1 MSVKGN
7 VAYHLIRL
15 VLAGVFVYASID
27 KILHP
32 QAFAQAV
39 FNHQVLPGAMINSIA
54 IVLPWMELVLGGCLL
69 SNRWMCGASL
79 WTAGLMMVFMGLILF
94 NLSRG
99 LDVGCGCFSTS
110 EDSGMDTM
118 TLVRDMIFLMLSLA
132 LVALTVRKH
141 RQTCIH
147 GDVGS

>member
-1 MSVKGN
+1 MSVNGN
-7 VAYHLIRL
+7 VVYHLIRL
-15 VLAGVFVYASID
+15 VLAGVFIYASID
-27 KILHP
+27 KIIHP

-39 FNHQVLPGAMINSIA
+39 FNHQVLPGAMINAIA
-54 IVLPWMELVLGGCLL
+54 IVLPWMELIMGGCLL
-69 SNRWMCGASL
+69 FNRWMFGASL

-118 TLVRDMIFLMLSLA
+118 TLVRDMIFLMLSMA

-141 RQTCIH
+141 KQTYIQ
-147 GDVGS
+147 GVVGR